1 MLEFGKY
8 NTLEISRR
16 TDNGFYLVDN
26 TGDVQEE
33 VLLPK
38 KFITEEMKEG
48 DKLKVF
54 VYKDSEDRPVAT
66 TQTPLA
72 QVGQAEYLLV
82 KQVTNIGAFLDWGLD
97 KDLFLPYR
105 EQAEHVEAG
114 RYYLVYLFLDYAS
127 KRIAA
132 TTNLN
137 KFIKNREVDL
147 VPNQEVDLLITY
159 ENEVGIRVIIN
170 NKHWGILFKNEVFKK
185 IEKGTHVGGF
195 VKKIREDG
203 KIDVALQKQ
212 GIDAA
217 IDVRQVL
224 LDKLKEHKGFLPLSD
239 VTPPEI
245 IHEVLGISK
254 KNFKKAVGILYKEG
268 RIELKE
274 NLIRLIL
281 EKKEPLKPK
290 PLTRSSDET
299 RSEFRSKQNDRPRRD
314 EGQGEFR
321 GKPPVRKRRDE
332 PVKDFKRRPPKK

>member
-1 MLEFGKY
+1 MLQFGKY
-8 NTLEISRR
+8 NTLLISRR

-26 TGDVQEE
+26 DSDVQEE

-48 DKLKVF
+48 EKVKVF

-72 QVGQAEYLLV
+72 QVGEAAYLLV
-82 KQVTNIGAFLDWGLD
+82 KEVTRIGAFLDWGLD
-97 KDLFLPYR
+97 KDLFLPFR
-105 EQAEHVEAG
+105 EQAEHVEPG
-114 RYYLVYLFLDYAS
+114 RYYLVYVFLDFAS

-147 VPNQEVDLLITY
+147 KPNQEVDLLITY

-170 NKHWGILFKNEVFKK
+170 QKHWGILFKNEIFKPV
-185 IEKGTHVGGF
+185 EKGTHVKGF

-217 IDVRQVL
+217 KDVTQVL
-224 LDKLKEHKGFLPLSD
+224 LEKLKEHKGFLPLSD
-239 VTPPEI
+239 VTPPEV
-245 IHEVLGISK
+245 IHELLGISK

-268 RIELKE
+268 KIELKE
-274 NLIRLIL
+274 NLIRLVVDK
-281 EKKEPLKPK
+281 EKK
-290 PLTRSSDET
+290 
-299 RSEFRSKQNDRPRRD
+299 
-314 EGQGEFR
+314 
-321 GKPPVRKRRDE
+321 
-332 PVKDFKRRPPKK
+332 KK